1 MARINEESRRHER
14 ERERGGRED
23 MEDGWMAGMEDIPM
37 DKQTAERGTPIRM
50 VPPPPPPPGP
60 QMDIDWHL

>member
-1 MARINEESRRHER
+1 MERINEELRRYG
-14 ERERGGRED
+14 RGEAGRGKIWK
-23 MEDGWMAGMEDIPM
+23 MGWMAGMEDIPM